1 MRVDIDKLEALEKAL
16 EDADQEI
23 AALRTQ
29 LEQARFKRCRC
40 ICGCRETTDA
50 DWCLRCTSA
59 IGRERDIDKPGSPRT
74 HGKLETLFED
84 FRALRTQLEQ
94 HSELSERFAGEAD
107 KMYQEWQDENHA
119 HELTKAKLLVAEARE
134 TALNAE
140 IAALREH
147 QKGIVQGASPLEVAE
162 RILAEHDDNIPRGAS
177 RQKLDDELCRMCAL
191 ASTIKTGAER
201 ETALRESL
209 EEIERIVTTTGGPQ
223 LHMIMKI
230 RDAIAR
236 ALSGEGRP

>member
-147 QKGIVQGASPLEVAE
+147 QK
-162 RILAEHDDNIPRGAS
+162 
-177 RQKLDDELCRMCAL
+177 LDDELCRMCAL

-201 ETALRESL
+201 ETA
-209 EEIERIVTTTGGPQ
+209 Q
-223 LHMIMKI
+223 
-230 RDAIAR
+230 RDAQAGLRTFMGIIEGVMAGGIRLPMGNDDAGKVYELYALGQHAELTWGDLRR
-236 ALSGEGRP
+236 ALSVEGRP